1 MPIGDSD
8 MREHVYLGAILALIC
23 FTGWAFAQETQ
34 AGDGN
39 ATIEPLSL
47 QGIWTVSLA
56 GTEITMSLNQS
67 GDSVFG
73 QCKFEGEEPWN
84 GVVAGSVSGRAVHI
98 AMAAMRGE
106 VLATTM
112 MSGTAEGDSITG
124 SYVRADDEGS
134 AAKGEFQ
141 ATKISADASIYTPA
155 EVLTASAQPVQ
166 EVEQPEPVQS
176 TASEETSDSISQS
189 RYTDVNT
196 LKNSINPLILP
207 RHAPL

>member
-1 MPIGDSD
+1 

-39 ATIEPLSL
+39 ATIEALSL
-47 QGIWTVSLA
+47 QGIWTISLA

>member
-1 MPIGDSD
+1 

-39 ATIEPLSL
+39 ATIEALSL

-106 VLATTM
+106 VLATM